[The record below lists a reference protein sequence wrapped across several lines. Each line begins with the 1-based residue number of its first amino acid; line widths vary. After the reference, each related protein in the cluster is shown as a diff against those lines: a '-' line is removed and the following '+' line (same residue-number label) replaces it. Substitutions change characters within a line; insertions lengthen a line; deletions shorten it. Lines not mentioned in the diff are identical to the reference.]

1 MTPPDVLLVDDRPEN
16 LLALSAVLEGPD
28 VRLHTAAGGA
38 EALRALRAHD
48 FAVVL
53 LDVQMPDLD
62 GFEVAR
68 LMRARR
74 RTRSTPIIFVTGI
87 EQPPDS
93 VFAGYEAGAVD
104 FLVKPLDPV
113 IVRSKVQVFLE
124 LHRHRQLLQQQAGEL
139 AERVRQVEEAHHALA
154 EKTHAL
160 EASEAAVRTLN
171 AELEG
176 RVVAR
181 TRELDRANEQLE
193 AFVFSASHNLRS
205 PLRTIEGFVSLLLD
219 TCGEQL
225 VPDDRDLLERV
236 AASAAHMAELLSA
249 LLRLARLHHAE
260 ASREVVDVAAVARRV
275 VAGLRARSPDRSVKV
290 ELPRAAVAQA
300 DPALVLVLLEVLLD
314 NAWKYTSQTPDARI
328 ALSVEPGTPPVFVLA
343 DNGVGFE
350 PALTEDVFRPFTRLH
365 SPRDFDGAGLGLAT
379 ARQAVRAH
387 GGRIE
392 ADSQPGRGARFR
404 FTLQPSG
411 REGSP

>member
-1 MTPPDVLLVDDRPEN
+1 MPLDVLLVDDRPAN
-16 LLALSAVLEGPD
+16 LQALAAVLEGPD
-28 VRLHTAAGGA
+28 VQLHTAGGGA
-38 EALRALRAHD
+38 EALRAMRTHD

-124 LHRHRQLLQQQAGEL
+124 LHRQRLLVVQQAGEL
-139 AERVRQVEEAHHALA
+139 AERVRQVEEAHRALG
-154 EKTHAL
+154 EKTRAL

-171 AELEG
+171 AELEE
-176 RVVAR
+176 RVATR
-181 TRELDRANEQLE
+181 TRELARANEQLE

-260 ASREVVDVAAVARRV
+260 PSREAVDVAGVARRV
-275 VAGLRARSPDRSVKV
+275 VAGLRALAPDRAVRV
-290 ELPRAAVAQA
+290 DLPDRAVVQA

-314 NAWKYTSQTPDARI
+314 NAWKYTGQTPGARI
-328 ALSVEPGTPPVFVLA
+328 ALTVEETTPARFTLT
-343 DNGVGFE
+343 DNGVGFD
-350 PALTEDVFRPFTRLH
+350 PTLTADVFRPFTRLH
-365 SPRDFDGAGLGLAT
+365 SPRDFDGVGLGLAT

-392 ADSQPGRGARFR
+392 ADSEPERGARFR
-404 FTLQPSG
+404 FTLGP
-411 REGSP
+411 ETAEESP